1 MKLNQTLISHLRM
14 LVDDR
19 MRLLERDKLPTTD
32 LMSCDVEYQ
41 QLIEVDLILSD
52 MQDQEEQAA

>member
-1 MKLNQTLISHLRM
+1 M